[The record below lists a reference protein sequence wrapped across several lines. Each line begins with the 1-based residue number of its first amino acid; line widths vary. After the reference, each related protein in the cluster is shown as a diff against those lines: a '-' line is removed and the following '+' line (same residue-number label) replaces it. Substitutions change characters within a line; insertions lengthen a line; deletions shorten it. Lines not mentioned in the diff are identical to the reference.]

1 MTCPC
6 TLLVA
11 PMAECEVLLGSVRGG
26 HRAALHWAQDG
37 LCWAETGR
45 NQGLSGNCKL
55 MVFRHQHGST
65 ELMSAAGAN
74 SSPLPIP
81 QHIPRPAT
89 GSDAARSSPLVTLPG
104 HRFSSFLQSLGGQ
117 EERLIIW
124 FEIQPSKEPSL
135 LKKP

>member
-11 PMAECEVLLGSVRGG
+11 PVAEREMLLGSVRGG

-37 LCWAETGR
+37 LCWAETGGK
-45 NQGLSGNCKL
+45 QSLPGNCMF

-74 SSPLPIP
+74 SSPLPTP
-81 QHIPRPAT
+81 QHTPCPAA
-89 GSDAARSSPLVTLPG
+89 GRDAARSSLLVTLPG
-104 HRFSSFLQSLGGQ
+104 HCFSSFLKSLGGQ
-117 EERLIIW
+117 EEHFII
-124 FEIQPSKEPSL
+124 
-135 LKKP
+135 